1 MKHFSKFMA
10 AMMVLSS
17 MSIIS
22 CSEENVN
29 GPTGPDV
36 DPEAKNV
43 VYSKIRFRLPESSRS
58 TTKEG
63 EEIGTAA
70 ENNIGS
76 ILVVLATKGGDGN
89 YTYLTHALSDATV
102 SNTETSTHTIVF
114 QNKTTLIEHAG
125 EEVSIFA
132 YCNPT
137 EALRS
142 TILTMPDATD
152 KTFTDL
158 ICNENVETTWSGNG
172 FLMTNAT
179 IKDGVKLGNGATQ
192 AEAQADIKTHNTP
205 ENALDLGTVEVI
217 RTACRLDYRDGSPAE
232 TDPFTYN
239 IKDPNDDTKTVAKV
253 RLNRMALVNRRN
265 EFYYLPRV
273 NDGNKTT
280 PKVTLCPGL
289 LDSGME
295 INTPGWI
302 VSPTTASFTWEN
314 PTNITKAEDVT
325 SLEWTALT
333 DLAADDTDDTDWTG
347 TVTPSDG
354 YKIWTYTTENTNNG
368 STDLSI
374 QKTTGILF
382 EAEISDVEGADGT
395 APMYLFGNTIYATA
409 ARIKAAAEA
418 TPVSNIATA
427 YHAAFNTDGTPK
439 SDQEVMDAGFSIY
452 NPTTGADGNKHYFC
466 YYWYYIKHNDDSN
479 PTTTGTME
487 YATVRNNIYKLSVT
501 NIKGFGAYKP
511 DEKVE
516 DWDAYFKMSV
526 QVKKWVVR
534 VNNIEL

>member
-1 MKHFSKFMA
+1 
-10 AMMVLSS
+10 
-17 MSIIS
+17 
-22 CSEENVN
+22 
-29 GPTGPDV
+29 
-36 DPEAKNV
+36 
-43 VYSKIRFRLPESSRS
+43 
-58 TTKEG
+58 
-63 EEIGTAA
+63 
-70 ENNIGS
+70 
-76 ILVVLATKGGDGN
+76 
-89 YTYLTHALSDATV
+89 
-102 SNTETSTHTIVF
+102 
-114 QNKTTLIEHAG
+114 
-125 EEVSIFA
+125 
-132 YCNPT
+132 
-137 EALRS
+137 
-142 TILTMPDATD
+142 
-152 KTFTDL
+152 
-158 ICNENVETTWSGNG
+158 
-172 FLMTNAT
+172 
-179 IKDGVKLGNGATQ
+179 
-192 AEAQADIKTHNTP
+192 
-205 ENALDLGTVEVI
+205 
-217 RTACRLDYRDGSPAE
+217 
-232 TDPFTYN
+232 
-239 IKDPNDDTKTVAKV
+239 
-253 RLNRMALVNRRN
+253 MALVNRRN

-347 TVTPSDG
+347 TVTPGDG

-368 STDLSI
+368 NTDLSI

-427 YHAAFNTDGTPK
+427 YHAAFNPDGSPK

-466 YYWYYIKHNDDSN
+466 YYWYYIKHNDDSD